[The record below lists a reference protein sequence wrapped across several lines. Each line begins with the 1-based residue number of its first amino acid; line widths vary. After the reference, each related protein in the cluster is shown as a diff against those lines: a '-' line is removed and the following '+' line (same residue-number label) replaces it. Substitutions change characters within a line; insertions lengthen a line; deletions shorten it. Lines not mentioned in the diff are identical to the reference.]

1 MRDDTTRMPTERRL
15 SARKR
20 CSAEVYLIWPGER
33 PARHRATDVSNSG
46 IFVETGPRYIT
57 RGARLQLVLV
67 VKRGSLRRLYRL
79 PATVARVTR
88 GGAGLCID
96 RTGRRAQTQQ
106 RPA

>member
-1 MRDDTTRMPTERRL
+1 MSMRDGSSWAPTERRL

-20 CSAEVYLIWPGER
+20 CSATVYLIWPGQKA
-33 PARHRATDVSNSG
+33 ARHRATDVSNSG
-46 IFVETGPRYIT
+46 IFVETPTQGVT

-67 VKRGSLRRLYRL
+67 VTRGRLRKLYRL

-96 RTGRRAQTQQ
+96 RSRRA
-106 RPA
+106 